1 MDSFDKLFNEWNDAR
16 KYPVFCDDG
25 ILDSEKWKESSKIM
39 FLLKETYNHW
49 FEIRESGAQGPQGTS
64 PTFWRR
70 MRIWTYIVDEMIN
83 GNVPNINEAKKIK
96 EEPNDSIAYVNIK
109 KLAEKSEYNNEADSS
124 DADILN
130 FAISDKYFLLKQIDL
145 ISPKIIICSG
155 TFKFCDKIF
164 DNIEKIG
171 ERLYKT
177 NEMYLIDFYHLSNRN
192 GYEKEFDELKD
203 IMKVF
208 CKYNDKKSRKNGT

>member
-1 MDSFDKLFNEWNDAR
+1 MDSFDKLYDEWTTAR
-16 KYPVFCDDG
+16 KYSVFCDDG
-25 ILDSEKWKESSKIM
+25 ILDSEKWKNSSKIM

-49 FEIRESGAQGPQGTS
+49 VEIRESGAQGPQGTS
-64 PTFWRR
+64 NTFWRR
-70 MRIWTYIVDEMIN
+70 MRIWTYIIDEMIG
-83 GNVPNINEAKKIK
+83 GNKLSINEALKIK

-130 FAISDKYFLLKQIDL
+130 YAISDKDFLLKQINL

-164 DNIEKIG
+164 NDIEKIDG
-171 ERLYKT
+171 KLYKT

-192 GYEKEFDELKD
+192 PYEKEFNELKG
-203 IMKVF
+203 IMEIY
-208 CKYNDKKSRKNGT
+208 CKYNKK